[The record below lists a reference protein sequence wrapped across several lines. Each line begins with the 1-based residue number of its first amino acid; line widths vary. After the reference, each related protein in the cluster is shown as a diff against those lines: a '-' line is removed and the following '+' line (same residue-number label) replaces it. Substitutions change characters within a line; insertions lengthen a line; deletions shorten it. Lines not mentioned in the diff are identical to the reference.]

1 MAAKE
6 TKKGIILYQA
16 GQSIENLHIIAGGKV
31 RAYFPGGELYLGKG
45 DVLGLCDLYH
55 GVHSMS
61 YETVEDT
68 QIGTYPYRQL
78 SDLKALLKIPEI
90 THFFLYSSARQ
101 AAALFGAYTE
111 TSRQAEAL
119 YTSLHTQYEKYKEL
133 CQKNNIPV
141 KSFPALEEA
150 PKPSPEG
157 GPDSYLAPYY
167 ADFNAVNAVKYAF
180 LSSSALSEG
189 FLMQASK
196 DIRSAVEACQ
206 KLDDCLKQYHAVML
220 NRDFFD
226 LFELFASLQIS
237 LKKAEAATEETA
249 LCMNAFTGQLKDS
262 PYIDQELLKDRL
274 ETFGRNLELA
284 GTEDEQSIEANAAD
298 LKDSLGRILSY
309 SGTSK
314 AVGDEFRGLLEE
326 YKNLSDKNSTDDSCR
341 SLRLRITKSFYP
353 IYTAAF
359 KNSLTDD
366 SIPIPVLMFLHFG
379 YMDEELAGMENAMK
393 LYPLA
398 YRLPKKPQGH
408 VYTFYQWLLA
418 IYNGDK
424 EPSRNEFDN
433 DFAAH
438 LRELK
443 SKGQI
448 SADEE
453 GRMLKD
459 PMEWVNFELE
469 NAFPT
474 VNKITYGRITTFCP
488 VFSAHTVFKSLE
500 NAFVTEEA
508 VDNAIQMIR
517 SIDYSAYYRETN
529 FSSPP
534 HNIVREPI
542 QVEILPDVILTPCV
556 GNRGVMWQEIEGKK
570 RNSPARMFL
579 AAFHMEDITDSLV
592 RLTGEYRWEMCR
604 RIQGVRWNDISERSL
619 TSEYCDYAQFY
630 RKNPDLSAD
639 AKDKV
644 KTALQKAKNSYK
656 EMFVSDYITWI
667 QFEGNGSPRLNK
679 VARAILFMH
688 CPFSAAIRTKLA
700 ANPLYKEML
709 EAYKVRNAQKVN
721 HLQAVCQRFRS
732 RGDDVPEELEAQRV
746 FLEG

>member
-16 GQSIENLHIIAGGKV
+16 GQPIENLHIIAGGKV

-45 DVLGLCDLYH
+45 DVLGLCDLYY
-55 GVHSMS
+55 GVHSLT

-68 QIGTYPYRQL
+68 QTGTYPYRQL

-101 AAALFGAYTE
+101 AAALFGAYTNAA
-111 TSRQAEAL
+111 RQAETL
-119 YTSLHTQYEKYKEL
+119 YTSLHAQYDAYKEL
-133 CQKNNIPV
+133 CRRNNIPA
-141 KSFPALEEA
+141 KSLPALEESFT
-150 PKPSPEG
+150 PSQEDD
-157 GPDSYLAPYY
+157 PDSFLAPYY
-167 ADFNAVNAVKYAF
+167 ADFNATNAIKYAF

-189 FLMQASK
+189 FMLQASR
-196 DIRSAVEACQ
+196 DIRRAVEACQ
-206 KLDDCLKQYHAVML
+206 RIDDCLRQYYAIML
-220 NRDFFD
+220 NKDFAD

-237 LKKAEAATEETA
+237 LKKAEADMQDAV
-249 LCMNAFTGQLKDS
+249 CSMNSLTDQLKS
-262 PYIDQELLKDRL
+262 SSYINQELLQERL
-274 ETFGRNLELA
+274 DAFGRSLELA
-284 GTEDEQSIEANAAD
+284 GTEEENSIEANAAE

-309 SGTSK
+309 SGISK
-314 AVGDEFRGLLEE
+314 DAGDEFRGLLAE
-326 YKNLSDKNSTDDSCR
+326 YKGLPDKNSTDDSCR
-341 SLRLRITKSFYP
+341 SLRLRISKAFYP

-359 KNSLTDD
+359 KNSLKDD
-366 SIPIPVLMFLHFG
+366 SIPVPVLMFLHFG

-433 DFAAH
+433 DYPAH

-443 SKGQI
+443 NKGQI
-448 SADEE
+448 SAEEE
-453 GRMLKD
+453 GRMLND

-488 VFSAHTVFKSLE
+488 VFSAHTVFKSIE

-508 VDNAIQMIR
+508 VENALQMIR

-579 AAFHMEDITDSLV
+579 AAFHMEDITDTLV

-630 RKNPDLSAD
+630 RKNSDLSAD

-656 EMFVSDYITWI
+656 EMFVGDYVTWI

-688 CPFSAAIRTKLA
+688 CPFSAEIRTKLA

-746 FLEG
+746 FLES